1 MKNPKIDFK
10 PFDYFQKT
18 LEAFDFSTYRVIKA
32 LYYYCDARQNSGYAD
47 RLYVAIY
54 KQATEEQK
62 QYFKDFFKSYKK
74 IPSFDYLW
82 NWYFRHNTADQ
93 SFELKASSNLFNLLI
108 NDITIC
114 NDLIATAPNPDS
126 TVC

>member
-1 MKNPKIDFK
+1 MKNPKIDFTPIDYFGK
-10 PFDYFQKT
+10 ALKAFDYYYYK
-18 LEAFDFSTYRVIKA
+18 VMNA

-54 KQATEEQK
+54 KQSSEEQK
-62 QYFKDFFKSYKK
+62 QYFKDYFKYYKK

-93 SFELKASSNLFNLLI
+93 SFELKASKALFNLLI
-108 NDITIC
+108 NDITLC
-114 NDLIATAPNPDS
+114 NDLIATATN
-126 TVC
+126 